1 MPAWNEY
8 KQAAK
13 ERGSLAH
20 ELFVVDTRVAAA
32 PEAVKAN
39 LGDHLAYQQ
48 TLEKAGK
55 LAFAGPVSDET
66 GELMQGNGLIIYRAA
81 SLEEARALADNDPM
95 HQSGARSY
103 TLRRWLINEGSIS
116 LNVGLS
122 TASVSLS

>member
-8 KQAAK
+8 KKAAK

-20 ELFVVDTRVAAA
+20 ELYVVDTTVAAA
-32 PEAVKAN
+32 PEDVKAN

-48 TLEKAGK
+48 TLEQAGK

-81 SLEEARALADNDPM
+81 SLEEARELADNDPM

-116 LNVGLS
+116 LHVGLS
-122 TASVSLS
+122 TASVSLG